1 MYICLNIKHD
11 HIDVDLIAKATAGS
25 SGTELASIVN
35 EAALHAVRIG
45 KKCVSTTI
53 CKDCYCRCLE
63 KGYGDIRKRKKNY
76 RIP

>member
-45 KKCVSTTI
+45 KKCVSTTDWEESVKTVI
-53 CKDCYCRCLE
+53 A
-63 KGYGDIRKRKKNY
+63 GA
-76 RIP
+76 